1 MSAKWQVKPTVGS
14 THSADFTKKR
24 WWGLVCLIL
33 RVGLGGIFVFA
44 SLDKILDPVTF
55 TDVVMNYKVL
65 PNSVVPTFSVVLP
78 WLEFIT
84 GMLLIIGYAVESAS
98 VVIALMLIAFIFGI
112 TVNLFRGVEMAC
124 GCFGFFE
131 GGHKI
136 GWHTVLRDVAML
148 LCALVLVIAYNPFA
162 SIEALFSKLRQERGD
177 ER

>member
-1 MSAKWQVKPTVGS
+1 VKPTVGS

-124 GCFGFFE
+124 GCFGFLE